1 MKKLTLI
8 GLVFLVSMSSFA
20 ATKQARYACETVW
33 GQDVGSITLFGDPV
47 ENIYTEVA
55 SNGNAMSFR
64 SGVTDR
70 AYLYLFDDARFTQPS
85 YALEVVNYQDSYENF
100 EMSVFGKDQIV
111 IGSRKIARYSCS
123 RI

>member
-8 GLVFLVSMSSFA
+8 GLVFLVSISSFA
-20 ATKQARYACETVW
+20 ATKQARYACESIW
-33 GQDVGSITLFGDPV
+33 GQDVGTIILFGDPV
-47 ENIYTEVA
+47 KNIYTEVA
-55 SNGNAMSFR
+55 NDGNAMSFR

-111 IGSRKIARYSCS
+111 IGSRKISMYSCS
-123 RI
+123 QI

>member
-64 SGVTDR
+64 SGVTYR
-70 AYLYLFDDARFTQPS
+70 EYLFLYDDAMFSQKS
-85 YALEVVNYQDSYENF
+85 YVLEVVNDQGSYEKF
-100 EMSVFGKDQIV
+100 EMFVYDKDRIV
-111 IGSRKIARYSCS
+111 LGSRKIS
-123 RI
+123 